1 MVQIPILA
9 IIFWIVMIVS
19 VLALGI
25 YLIRTNPPK
34 DKSTFIGLGKEK
46 YSNEELA
53 RRCEDSEYK

>member
-1 MVQIPILA
+1 MT
-9 IIFWIVMIVS
+9 VS

-53 RRCEDSEYK
+53 HRCEESDYK